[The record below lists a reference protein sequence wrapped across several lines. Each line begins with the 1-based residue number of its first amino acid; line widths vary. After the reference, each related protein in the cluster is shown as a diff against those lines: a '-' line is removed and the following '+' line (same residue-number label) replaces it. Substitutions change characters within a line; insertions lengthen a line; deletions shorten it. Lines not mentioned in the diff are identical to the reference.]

1 MSIQINR
8 VPLRG
13 LLAVGLLFGAAGLLM
28 LIADLSGRHIQDLS
42 LRYPGSDKFIHF
54 CTHLC
59 FTVLGYWA
67 LRRYWTW
74 VRATHSLWL
83 AGAASLLLGLF
94 DESQQYFVG
103 GRQFDLFDIAA
114 NLCGTATGMLLLAG
128 FTTAPRRTAL
138 LAVVP
143 IGLFGGVYAHA
154 YMESRLFKNG
164 IQQIRAG
171 DLAGA
176 QRSFHGAIARG
187 QGNATLYN
195 ELAWLE
201 LEFLAV
207 DPAQPLHYSGLAVE
221 ADADNPAFLDTHGWA
236 LYRNGRYRE
245 ALEFLQRAF
254 NLDPAILCI
263 HYHLGAVYFAL
274 GEQDRA
280 ALHLH
285 RQLEVSEQG
294 DYADEA
300 RALLARID
308 KPM

>member
-1 MSIQINR
+1 MATRINR
-8 VPLRG
+8 VPVRG
-13 LLAVGLLFGAAGLLM
+13 LLAVGLLLGAVGLLM
-28 LIADLSGRHIQDLS
+28 LIADLSGRQIQDLS
-42 LRYPGSDKFIHF
+42 LRYPGSDKLVHF
-54 CTHLC
+54 VTHLI
-59 FTVLGYWA
+59 FTVVGYWT

-114 NLCGTATGMLLLAG
+114 NLCGTATGMSFLAG
-128 FTTAPRRTAL
+128 FTTAPWRTAL
-138 LAVVP
+138 LAIVP

-154 YMESRLFKNG
+154 YMESKLFSSG
-164 IQQIRAG
+164 LQQIRAG
-171 DLAGA
+171 DLSGA
-176 QRSFHGAIARG
+176 QRSFHEAIARG
-187 QGNATLYN
+187 QGNPSLYN

-207 DPAQPLHYSGLAVE
+207 DPAQPLRYSSLAVD

-245 ALEFLQRAF
+245 ALGFLQHAF
-254 NLDPAILCI
+254 QQDPAIHCI
-263 HYHLGAVYFAL
+263 HYHLGAVYLEL
-274 GEQDRA
+274 GEHDQA
-280 ALHLH
+280 ALHLR
-285 RQLEVSEQG
+285 RQLVVSEQG
-294 DYADEA
+294 EYADEA